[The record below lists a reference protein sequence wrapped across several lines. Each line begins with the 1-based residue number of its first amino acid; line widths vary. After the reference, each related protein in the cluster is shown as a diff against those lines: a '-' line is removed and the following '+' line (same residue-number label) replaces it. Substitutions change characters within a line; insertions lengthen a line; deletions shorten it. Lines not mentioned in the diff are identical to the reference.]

1 MAPRPPLWSPSVP
14 EPEPLPA
21 VDWTPLEVEFK
32 FREKHPCLVHVALL
46 LGEKYPSLQSRWDK
60 RVTAVADPGEAPY
73 RLRSKGPN
81 INNFMRPPLP
91 PRPLIWRSESATE
104 QCCMLWRRSRDKNG
118 EKLNGSRTTRIF
130 SLVWHHL
137 ATSRAHF
144 YYITDVPLIKQKIS
158 DRAGSI
164 HNFLFFLQHHHQNE
178 RKNCTC
184 HVTRWN
190 SICDKERER

>member
-46 LGEKYPSLQSRWDK
+46 LAEKYPSLQSRWDK
-60 RVTAVADPGEAPY
+60 RVTEVADPGEAPY

-91 PRPLIWRSESATE
+91 PPPPSPEGLNPPLNSAVCFDGEAATKMGRS
-104 QCCMLWRRSRDKNG
+104 
-118 EKLNGSRTTRIF
+118 
-130 SLVWHHL
+130 
-137 ATSRAHF
+137 
-144 YYITDVPLIKQKIS
+144 
-158 DRAGSI
+158 
-164 HNFLFFLQHHHQNE
+164 
-178 RKNCTC
+178 
-184 HVTRWN
+184 
-190 SICDKERER
+190 